1 MVISHTLLAAWDAI
15 ISPTEIE
22 SIRQILHALHKTII
36 STFLLICISISCC
49 LLLGYIVYYQY
60 YPGST
65 LYEEL
70 IVSLGF
76 VLQIIFLVNI
86 VLLGLFVISFCL
98 EKFTSKKISTN
109 IFKNVRTIAILT
121 LFVNF
126 AVSWYL
132 ILS

>member
-36 STFLLICISISCC
+36 SISCC

-70 IVSLGF
+70 IVSLA
-76 VLQIIFLVNI
+76 
-86 VLLGLFVISFCL
+86 CL
-98 EKFTSKKISTN
+98 DDSP
-109 IFKNVRTIAILT
+109 A
-121 LFVNF
+121 
-126 AVSWYL
+126 
-132 ILS
+132 